1 MKIYLLPILILSSRI
16 RQRTCG
22 CLMFLPS
29 FKIFSGAFAMFDSWM
44 MATKHHLKMLI
55 CKQSLLRQ
63 WTPLMAVEMSSSWS
77 MIYLALPT
85 HPLKF
90 SPYLF
95 SLFLSVDPSIH
106 PCFLSVSQP
115 PYSLLARFWFMKM
128 RAGPSLEIETW
139 FIVTDKSDGIVVI
152 VCGLLYN
159 ASKMKGGGGR
169 KWSAPSRGGRVTH
182 PVTGK
187 GCGGKGEK
195 GKGS

>member
-1 MKIYLLPILILSSRI
+1 
-16 RQRTCG
+16 
-22 CLMFLPS
+22 
-29 FKIFSGAFAMFDSWM
+29 
-44 MATKHHLKMLI
+44 MATKHHLKTLI

-115 PYSLLARFWFMKM
+115 PLLFASAFLIYENARRSFSWNWNLIYSDRQIWWYRGNSLRFIIQC
-128 RAGPSLEIETW
+128 EQDE
-139 FIVTDKSDGIVVI
+139 
-152 VCGLLYN
+152 
-159 ASKMKGGGGR
+159 GGGGR

-182 PVTGK
+182 PMTGK

>member
-1 MKIYLLPILILSSRI
+1 
-16 RQRTCG
+16 
-22 CLMFLPS
+22 MFLPY
-29 FKIFSGAFAMFDSWM
+29 FQIFTRAFTIFDSWM

-115 PYSLLARFWFMKM
+115 PFSLLARFWFMKM

-159 ASKMKGGGGR
+159 ASKMKGGGV
-169 KWSAPSRGGRVTH
+169 KMISAI
-182 PVTGK
+182 
-187 GCGGKGEK
+187 
-195 GKGS
+195 